1 MTQESN
7 THRVLSIWRRFTP
20 SRRLLSVEEAQ
31 RLDQAS
37 ELHEEVYSWQI
48 REPVLD
54 GVANDQ
60 DRERLGAILARFDVN
75 RRPDERSLAVLQEFV
90 ASAEQVIESGGSG
103 SIAGQSGS
111 DTEEEAPEIDA
122 LLALTLHLK
131 WLVACFANRP
141 GISVSVR

>member
-1 MTQESN
+1 MTPEPN

-20 SRRLLSVEEAQ
+20 SRRLLSADEAQ

-37 ELHEEVYSWQI
+37 DLHEEVYSWQV

-54 GVANDQ
+54 GIADDQ
-60 DRERLGAILARFDVN
+60 DRERLDAILAQFDVN
-75 RRPDERSLAVLQEFV
+75 RRPNERDLAVLQEFV
-90 ASAEQVIESGGSG
+90 ALAEQVIESGGSG
-103 SIAGQSGS
+103 SIAGQSSS
-111 DTEEEAPEIDA
+111 DAEEEVPEIDA